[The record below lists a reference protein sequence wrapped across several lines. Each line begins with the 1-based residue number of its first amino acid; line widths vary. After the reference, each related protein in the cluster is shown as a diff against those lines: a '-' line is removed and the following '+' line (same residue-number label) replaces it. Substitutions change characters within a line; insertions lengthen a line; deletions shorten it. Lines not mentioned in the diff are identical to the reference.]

1 MPDLTPVRG
10 DAVALPDLVDA
21 FNGAFE
27 GYLVPMS
34 HTVSSLHAMISTNDV
49 RLEHSFLLRD
59 RHGAWAGVALLGV
72 RGAAGWVAGMAVAPA
87 WRRRGVGDRLM
98 RLLLAEARHIGLRQI
113 QLEVLDENA
122 PAIHLYTRLGFR
134 TLRPLTVYMGPL
146 RWPSGRPHTSARD
159 ESGVTS
165 LPVAEALAD
174 FAAFHQVAPPWQR
187 DLPSLRQS
195 AHHLAGICL
204 RADEAPRA
212 YMLYASS
219 IQGPSVLDFGS
230 RAPTLR
236 ARADDALRLLAVVTQ
251 STPGTMVRVIN
262 VPPGDAIG
270 DALDRLRC
278 PAINRQRE
286 MTLTLPSPHVGE

>member
-1 MPDLTPVRG
+1 
-10 DAVALPDLVDA
+10 
-21 FNGAFE
+21 
-27 GYLVPMS
+27 
-34 HTVSSLHAMISTNDV
+34 
-49 RLEHSFLLRD
+49 
-59 RHGAWAGVALLGV
+59 
-72 RGAAGWVAGMAVAPA
+72 
-87 WRRRGVGDRLM
+87 VGDRLM
-98 RLLLAEARHIGLRQI
+98 RLLIAEARHIGLRHI

-146 RWPSGRPHTSARD
+146 RWPSGTPYTSARD
-159 ESGVTS
+159 ESGATP

-174 FAAFHQVAPPWQR
+174 FVAFHQVAPPWQR

-204 RADEAPRA
+204 RAVEAPRA
-212 YMLYASS
+212 YMLYATS
-219 IQGPSVLDFGS
+219 IQGPSVFDFGS

-236 ARADDALRLLAVVTQ
+236 ERADDALRLLAAVTHAA
-251 STPGTMVRVIN
+251 PGATVRVIN

-270 DALDRLRC
+270 DALDTLRC

-286 MTLTLPSPHVGE
+286 MTLTLPSARAGA

>member
-1 MPDLTPVRG
+1 MPELTPVRG
-10 DAVALPDLVDA
+10 DAVALPELVDA
-21 FNGAFE
+21 FNSAFE

-34 HTVSSLHAMISTNDV
+34 HTVASLSAMITTNDV

-59 RHGAWAGVALLGV
+59 RSGAWAGVALLGV
-72 RGAAGWVAGMAVAPA
+72 RGEAGWVAGMAVAPE

-98 RLLLAEARHIGLRQI
+98 RLLLAEARHIGLRHI
-113 QLEVLDENA
+113 QLEALDENA
-122 PAIHLYTRLGFR
+122 AAIHLYTRLGFR

-146 RWPSGRPHTSARD
+146 RWPRVTPPASARED
-159 ESGVTS
+159 DGVTP
-165 LPVAEALAD
+165 LPVAEALAN
-174 FAAFHQVAPPWQR
+174 FAAFHQAPPPWQR

-204 RADEAPRA
+204 RAADGLRA
-212 YMLYASS
+212 YILYAAS

-230 RAPTLR
+230 RADTAR
-236 ARADDALRLLAVVTQ
+236 ERADDALRLLAAVTHA
-251 STPGTMVRVIN
+251 TPGATVRVIN

-270 DALDRLRC
+270 DALDQLRC

-286 MTLTLPSPHVGE
+286 MTLTLPSPREGE